1 MQLSLELEYWTVDD
15 TGALAPAEPVVE
27 RIDDLHAESAD
38 PMLEV
43 VTDPCEDVA
52 DLREE
57 VTRRLREAILVSR
70 EEGRRLVPLATPLD
84 AGPIATDDG
93 PRTRIQRRVIGDD
106 FANATRCA
114 GTHLHVDR
122 IDGAEADQVNL
133 LTALDPAFALV
144 SSSAHHRGQNVA
156 ACARPHVYRRGCYG
170 DHPEL
175 GRLRPYVE
183 DVGDC
188 EERTAAAF
196 DRFRGAAMAEG
207 VDPDAFDATFAPE
220 DSTWTPIR
228 VREEF
233 DTIEWRGPDVALPGQ
248 ILALVADVADALE
261 VTVER
266 GFEIGSEPGLSAD
279 GVTVPGFDRL
289 TRYVERAIDEGLE
302 SPAVE
307 GYLDAMGFTPAAYRP
322 LSLELGDS
330 DRLTRRQAR
339 RLRLR
344 YADRLEGE
352 VNVLAPGRSSPRLS
366 RLSRPAVTRSG

>member
-1 MQLSLELEYWTVDD
+1 MQLSLELEYWTVDE
-15 TGALAPAEPVVE
+15 TGALAPAKPVVK

-43 VTDPCEDVA
+43 VTEPCEDVA
-52 DLREE
+52 DLRGE
-57 VTRRLREAILVSR
+57 VTRRLREAILVGR
-70 EEGRRLVPLATPLD
+70 EEGRRLVPLATPL
-84 AGPIATDDG
+84 GTSPIATSDG
-93 PRTRIQRRVIGDD
+93 PRTRIQHRVLGSD

-144 SSSAHHRGQNVA
+144 SSSAHHRGENVA

-175 GRLRPYVE
+175 GRLRPYVGS
-183 DVGDC
+183 VADC
-188 EERTAAAF
+188 EERAARAF
-196 DRFRGAAMAEG
+196 EGFRGAAMADG
-207 VDPDAFDATFAPE
+207 VDPDAFDAHFAPE

-233 DTIEWRGPDVALPGQ
+233 DTIEWRGPDIALPGQ
-248 ILALVADVADALE
+248 ILALVGDVADALK
-261 VTVER
+261 VTIER
-266 GFEIGSEPGLSAD
+266 GLEIGGEPGLSAD
-279 GVTVPGFDRL
+279 GVTVPDFDRL

-307 GYLDAMGFTPAAYRP
+307 GYLDAMGFSPAEYRP
-322 LSLELGDS
+322 LSHELGGAG
-330 DRLTRRQAR
+330 RLRRCQAR

-352 VNVLAPGRSSPRLS
+352 VNVLAAGRSPP
-366 RLSRPAVTRSG
+366 RPAVTGG